1 MKIAISWIKVWWHC
15 LTRMMCE
22 DKHLMCSMTDY
33 NTSKGWMEPV
43 RKDFCYCGYLN
54 NGKTWED
61 EIKEMKAKYHL
72 Q

>member
-1 MKIAISWIKVWWHC
+1 MIAINWIKVWWHC

-22 DKHLMCSMTDY
+22 DKHLMCSMTGE
-33 NTSKGWMEPV
+33 NKP